1 MRSRRVWPTVVRYAA
16 IVVVL
21 TVFLAPF
28 LWMVLASLRQHVDIT
43 SGRLFGGTFTLRNY
57 RTVFDDFQF
66 GDYVVNSLIIA
77 FWSTALSLLIGLPA
91 AYAIAR
97 GGMRRTA
104 MTILVARMVP
114 GIGLVT
120 PWYILF
126 NYAGLTGT
134 YTSMVICHMLVSLP
148 FVVWVMMN
156 FFEGLSTDFEDSAM
170 TDGAGRVG
178 AFVRIVLPLSLP
190 GVVTSGIL
198 AFIFSWNNFLF
209 SLVLSSK
216 STKPLPVA
224 MYSFIGY
231 SEVDWGGLM
240 AAAVSVTLPVLVI
253 ALFVQRYIVAGLTAG
268 AVKG

>member
-1 MRSRRVWPTVVRYAA
+1 VLVAIARYTA
-16 IVVVL
+16 IAVVL
-21 TVFLAPF
+21 AVFLAPF
-28 LWMVLASLRQHVDIT
+28 LWMVLASLRRHVDIT
-43 SGRLFGGTFTLRNY
+43 GGDLFGADFTGENY
-57 RTVFDDFQF
+57 RTVFQVFQF
-66 GDYVVNSLIIA
+66 GDYIVNSLVIA
-77 FWSTALSLLIGLPA
+77 FWSTLLSLLIGLPA

-97 GGMRRTA
+97 GNLRRTA
-104 MTILVARMVP
+104 LTILVARMVP

-120 PWYILF
+120 PWYIIF

-134 YTSMVICHMLVSLP
+134 YTSMVLCHMLVSLP

-156 FFEGLSTDFEDSAM
+156 FFQGLPVEFEDAALI
-170 TDGAGRVG
+170 DGAGPIG
-178 AFVRIVLPLSLP
+178 AFVRIVLPLAAP
-190 GVVTSGIL
+190 GIVTSGIM

-240 AAAVSVTLPVLVI
+240 AAAVSVTMPVLLF